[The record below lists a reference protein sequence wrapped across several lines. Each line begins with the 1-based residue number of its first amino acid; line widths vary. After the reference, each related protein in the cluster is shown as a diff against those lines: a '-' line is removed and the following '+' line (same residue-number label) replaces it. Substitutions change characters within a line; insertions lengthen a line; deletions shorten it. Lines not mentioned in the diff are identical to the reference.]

1 MINIKKEIAKW
12 GKPKNQK
19 KKKKK
24 KKKLSYLSFFILAFS
39 NISGTACISD
49 RPSSD
54 SLWTLFLI
62 DS

>member
-1 MINIKKEIAKW
+1 
-12 GKPKNQK
+12 
-19 KKKKK
+19 
-24 KKKLSYLSFFILAFS
+24 LAFS

-49 RPSSD
+49 QPSSD